1 MKYCFSIAAILLLV
15 SCVDEPD
22 FSRVPSISFNS
33 ISHVFLANESADSVR
48 VVINFRDGN
57 GDLGLNVTEREPP
70 YNEINPDGQPNKFFN
85 NYFIDVRKKVN
96 GRFVKVTFPE
106 GATFNGRFPRLNTS
120 PSERSL
126 EGELAYTFRMYLN
139 VGGSPIQKN
148 DTLVF
153 DIQIADRA
161 LNLSNIISTDEIVA
175 GSR

>member
-1 MKYCFSIAAILLLV
+1 
-15 SCVDEPD
+15 
-22 FSRVPSISFNS
+22 
-33 ISHVFLANESADSVR
+33 NESADSVR
-48 VVINFRDGN
+48 IVINFRDGN
-57 GDLGLNVTEREPP
+57 GDLGLNVTEKDPP
-70 YNEINPDGQPNKFFN
+70 YNEINPDGQFNKFFN
-85 NYFIDVRKKVN
+85 NYFIEVRKKVN

-120 PSERSL
+120 PTERSL

-139 VGGSPIQKN
+139 VGGSPIRKR

-161 LNLSNIISTDEIVA
+161 LNLSNIITTSEIIA